1 VSESFNLT
9 NKQKR
14 FCEEYIIDLNATA
27 AYIRAGYAV
36 KNENSAAA
44 SASALLRNPKIQRY
58 IQELMQSRSQTTGIT
73 AERVLQEI
81 GRIAF
86 ADMRRFSTWGPGRA
100 DLKRCEE
107 LSEDETAAIAEVS
120 HSEGPK
126 GSQTKIKLHD
136 KVAALTLAAKH
147 TGLLGELNQ
156 AIAIF
161 RKYGYE
167 VRQTDRGFEMTD
179 TYSSEIVEAEDS

>member
-1 VSESFNLT
+1 MSESSKLT
-9 NKQKR
+9 KKQKR
-14 FCEEYIIDLNATA
+14 FCEEYIIDLNGTA
-27 AYIRAGYAV
+27 AYFRAGYAA

-44 SASALLRNPKIQRY
+44 SASDLLRNPKIQAY
-58 IQELMQSRSQTTGIT
+58 IQELMQARSQSTGIT

-86 ADMRRFSTWGPGRA
+86 ADMRKFTTWGPGKVE
-100 DLKRCEE
+100 LKSCEN
-107 LSEDETAAIAEVS
+107 LSETETAAIAEVS
-120 HSEGPK
+120 LTEGPK
-126 GSQTKIKLHD
+126 GSHTKIKLHD

-167 VRQTDRGFEMTD
+167 VRQTERGFEMTD
-179 TYSSEIVEAEDS
+179 TYGNPDPNEDE